1 MGHCN
6 ACCRTKDRRHPHA
19 HVRLVDPDTDAFG
32 GLAIYALLLLCQV
45 IHAAVDGRV
54 CAPLAQGRLLRPLRA
69 PILHLQHQL
78 RVDLVEAGLQLG
90 PLVVAVHAW
99 MPSGVG
105 CRVRCRSSRGRGRRA
120 RGGRP
125 LDEHSKGIILKAV
138 PSRSSFFSI
147 AALTI
152 SR

>member
-1 MGHCN
+1 M
-6 ACCRTKDRRHPHA
+6 
-19 HVRLVDPDTDAFG
+19 
-32 GLAIYALLLLCQV
+32 IYALLLLCQV

-99 MPSGVG
+99 MPSGG
-105 CRVRCRSSRGRGRRA
+105 MQGEASGSRERGRRA

-125 LDEHSKGIILKAV
+125 LDEHSKGIILKAA

-152 SR
+152 PR

>member
-99 MPSGVG
+99 MPSGGMQGEVSKLEGEREEGERGQTVG
-105 CRVRCRSSRGRGRRA
+105 
-120 RGGRP
+120 
-125 LDEHSKGIILKAV
+125 
-138 PSRSSFFSI
+138 
-147 AALTI
+147 
-152 SR
+152 